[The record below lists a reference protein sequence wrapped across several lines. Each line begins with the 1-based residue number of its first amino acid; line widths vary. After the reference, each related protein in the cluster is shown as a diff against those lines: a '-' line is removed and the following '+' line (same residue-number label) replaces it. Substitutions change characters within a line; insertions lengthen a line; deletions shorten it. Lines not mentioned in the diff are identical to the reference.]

1 MRKYVIIAISL
12 MVSCTVASGQKEQFW
27 NSALPL
33 DERVD
38 DLVGRMTL
46 DEKIGQMMNN
56 APAIDRLGIP
66 AYNWWNECLH
76 GVARSPY
83 NTTSFPQAIAM
94 AATWDR
100 NAINLMGE
108 YASDE
113 GRAIFND
120 SKRLGKPGIFKGLT
134 YWSPNINIF
143 RDPRWGRGQETYG
156 EDPYL
161 TGEMGVA
168 FVKGIQGDDPHYL
181 KASACAK
188 HYAVHSG
195 PEWNRHTF
203 NAQVSWQDLWDT
215 YLPAFKKLVTEAE
228 VTGVMCAYN
237 AFLGQACCGNDILMM
252 DILKNQW
259 RFSGYVTS
267 DCGAIDDFY
276 RTHKLFDG
284 PAPASADAVLHGTD
298 CECGGSY
305 AALAQA
311 VAEGLITEEQIDESL
326 KRLFKI
332 RFRLGV
338 FDTDAKNPYSQI
350 PLSVLESPEHKEHAL
365 KMARESMVLLK
376 NDGVL
381 PLDRNKVKTVALVG
395 PNADDWKVFLANYYG
410 YPSERLTLLQALKSK
425 LGNDAEIIYRK
436 GVNLV
441 DDFVFTSC
449 YDDKLF
455 KVNGKSGFKA
465 EYWTNMR
472 REGAPVCS
480 RVESRPDH
488 CWGDGQDIAPG
499 VVATRMSAVWK
510 TTFKPSKTGK
520 VCFELKADDWAEL
533 MIDGK
538 APEKVGL
545 INKYYLLDAVKGE
558 SYEIEIQYRQNAD
571 NAEIFFDFGTLEHAD
586 YAKTADE
593 VKDADII
600 LFAGG
605 ISPMVE
611 GEQMPVKIDGFLGGD
626 RTSIALPKV
635 QEDMLKALKAIGKP
649 VVFVMM
655 TGSSLGLEWE
665 NAELNAILNA
675 WYGGQA
681 GGQAITDIL
690 FGDCNPSGKLPVTFY
705 RDAEDIPDYQNY
717 SMQGRTYRYFRG
729 TPVYPFG
736 YGLSYTKFGY
746 SDLRIIPENDGHI
759 RVSVVVTNRGQR
771 DGDEVVQLYVANK
784 RNFVTPLRSLKGF
797 ERITLKAGESCEVN
811 FSLSQEDLTL
821 VDMYGE
827 STPMRGK
834 VEISVGGCQS
844 GQAIIPSTTEVM
856 TGYINIMMRKDNQRF
871 PSYF

>member
-1 MRKYVIIAISL
+1 MRKNIIAGICL
-12 MVSCTVASGQKEQFW
+12 LVSCVTSFGQKEKYW
-27 NSALPL
+27 NPNLPI
-33 DERVD
+33 DERVE

-100 NAINLMGE
+100 DAIKLMGE

-161 TGEMGVA
+161 TGEMGTA
-168 FVKGIQGDDPHYL
+168 FVRGIQGDDPRYL

-203 NAQVSWQDLWDT
+203 NAQVSNQDLWDT
-215 YLPAFKKLVTEAE
+215 YLPAFKKLVTEAG

-237 AFLGQACCGNDILMM
+237 AFLGQACCGNDVLMM

-259 RFSGYVTS
+259 HFSGYVTS

-276 RTHKLFDG
+276 KTHKLFDD
-284 PAPASADAVLHGTD
+284 AASSSADAVLHGTD

-305 AALAQA
+305 SALSQA
-311 VAEGLITEEQIDESL
+311 VAEGLISEEQIDESL
-326 KRLFKI
+326 KRLFRI
-332 RFRLGV
+332 RFRLGM
-338 FDTDAKNPYSQI
+338 FDPDEKNPYSKI
-350 PLSVLESPEHKEHAL
+350 PLSVLESPEHKAHAL

-376 NDGVL
+376 NDGIL
-381 PLDRNKVKTVALVG
+381 PIDRNKVKKVALVG
-395 PNADDWKVFLANYYG
+395 PNADEWKVYLANYYG
-410 YPSERLTLLQALKSK
+410 YPSQKTTLYQALRNK
-425 LGNDAEIIYRK
+425 LGDDVELIYKK

-441 DDFVFTSC
+441 DDCVFTSH

-455 KVNGKSGFKA
+455 RINGKPGFKA

-472 REGAPVCS
+472 REGTPVLT

-510 TTFKPSKTGK
+510 TTFKPRESGR
-520 VCFELKADDWAEL
+520 VCFELRADDWAEL
-533 MIDGK
+533 LIDGK

-545 INKYYLLDAVKGE
+545 VNKYYQLDAVKGK
-558 SYEIEIQYRQNAD
+558 SYEIEIHYTQGSD
-571 NAEIFFDFGTLEHAD
+571 NAEILFDFGSLEHAD
-586 YAKTADE
+586 YARTADE
-593 VKDADII
+593 VKDADLI

-605 ISPMVE
+605 ISSMVE
-611 GEQMPVKIDGFLGGD
+611 GEQMPVEIEGFRGGD
-626 RTSIALPKV
+626 RTTIELPKV
-635 QEDMLKALKAIGKP
+635 QKNMLKALKDTGKP
-649 VVFVMM
+649 VIFVMM
-655 TGSSLGLEWE
+655 TGSAIGLEWE
-665 NAELNAILNA
+665 NSNLNAILNA

-681 GGQAITDIL
+681 GSQAICDIL
-690 FGDCNPSGKLPVTFY
+690 FGDYNPSGKLPLTFY
-705 RDAEDIPDYQNY
+705 RSVEDIPDYQNY
-717 SMQGRTYRYFRG
+717 SMQDRTYRYFRG

-736 YGLSYTKFGY
+736 YGLSYTSFGY
-746 SDLRIIPENDGHI
+746 SNLRINVDAEGRLH
-759 RVSVVVTNRGQR
+759 VTAVVTNKGQM
-771 DGDEVVQLYVANK
+771 DGDEVVQMYVSNK

-797 ERITLKAGESCEVN
+797 ERIFLKAGESHEVE
-811 FSLSQEDLTL
+811 FVLTKEDLTL
-821 VDMYGE
+821 TGSTGE
-827 STPMRGK
+827 TIPMKGK
-834 VEISVGGCQS
+834 VEISVGGCQGS
-844 GQAIIPSTTEVM
+844 QTVIPSTTEAI
-856 TGYINIMMRKDNQRF
+856 TESINI
-871 PSYF
+871 Y